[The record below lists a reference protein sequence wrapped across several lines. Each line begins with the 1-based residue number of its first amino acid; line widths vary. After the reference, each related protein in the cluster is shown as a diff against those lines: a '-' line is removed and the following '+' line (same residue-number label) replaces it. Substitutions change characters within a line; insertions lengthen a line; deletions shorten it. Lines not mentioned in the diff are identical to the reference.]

1 LPSAEKEWV
10 WTLGDHLEPDI
21 MSLNRRELVAGAG
34 AVATLGLISSPLRAA
49 QAGGEAAATA
59 LLEKLAEEHLQL
71 DPGTASSLGID
82 TGKRM
87 ALKARLDDR
96 SPAGRAKATQ
106 WLRSALHRLDTLR
119 TAGLS
124 DTTRANVEI
133 TRTAYATALE
143 GHQFP
148 YGDASLS
155 GGWRNGPYPV
165 AQNMG
170 SYLDQPRFLDAE
182 HKIETAADAEAYLS
196 RLGEHARQIDG
207 ETARLKAARA
217 QGVIAPDVVLD
228 KTLAALRRTREGRP
242 GEWLIVTSLA
252 RRTREKNIS
261 GNWAARAERIAAS
274 AVAPALDRQIAEMAE
289 HRRRA
294 TSDFGVWKLPQGAEY
309 YAWAARAA
317 TTTRR
322 TPDQIHQQGLDELRS
337 FTSEMDALMRRLG
350 FTSGTVSERY
360 RAMQKDPR
368 YAFAAGDAG
377 RAQIMTFIEA
387 QLAELR
393 PRLPRAFGN
402 MVRGNVEVRRIPPAE
417 EMGAPGA
424 YGGAGSI
431 DGSVPGRFWINLRSS
446 DMHSRID
453 LPSLTYHEAIPGHV
467 WQGEYTNRLPLI
479 RTVTG
484 SGFSAFSE
492 GWGLYSEQ
500 LAGEL
505 GVYEDNP
512 EGRLGYLQSMAFR
525 AARLVVDTG
534 IHSKRWT
541 RDRALSWFAEATGGT
556 VESVAN
562 EIDRYAVWPGQAL
575 GYKVGHTE
583 INRQRDRA
591 KAALGARFD
600 LRAFNDLVVG
610 RGARPLTVV
619 ERDVDRMI
627 AGRS

>member
-1 LPSAEKEWV
+1 M
-10 WTLGDHLEPDI
+10 TTT
-21 MSLNRRELVAGAG
+21 RRALLQNAGA
-34 AVATLGLISSPLRAA
+34 LGLLGALPAPLLAA
-49 QAGGEAAATA
+49 QRRPESAAIT
-59 LLEKLAEEHLQL
+59 LLDAIAEEHLRL
-71 DPGTASSLGID
+71 EPTTASTLGID
-82 TGKRM
+82 QLSR
-87 ALKARLDDR
+87 AHLKSRLDDR
-96 SPAGRAKATQ
+96 SPAGRAKATE
-106 WLRSALHRLDTLR
+106 WLRSAITRLDRLG

-124 DTTRANVEI
+124 EGTRANAAI
-133 TRTAYATALE
+133 ARTAYATALE
-143 GHQFP
+143 GNSFP
-148 YGDASLS
+148 YGDAALA
-155 GGWRNGPYPV
+155 GGWRNGPYVV

-182 HKIETAADAEAYLS
+182 HIIENRADADAYLA
-196 RLGEHARQIDG
+196 RLAEHARQIDG
-207 ETARLKAARA
+207 ETERLKSARG

-228 KTLAALRRTREGRP
+228 KTLAALRSTREGSP
-242 GEWLIVTSLA
+242 SEWLIVTSLA
-252 RRTREKNIS
+252 RRTREKNIP
-261 GNWAARAERIAAS
+261 GDWAARAERIAAS
-274 AVAPALDRQIAEMAE
+274 EVRPALDRQIAEVEE

-294 TSDFGVWKLPQGAEY
+294 KADFGVWKLPQGAAY

-322 TPDQIHQQGLDELRS
+322 TPDEIHQQGLDELKR
-337 FTSEMDALMRRLG
+337 FTGEMDSVMRRLG
-350 FTSGTVSERY
+350 FTTGTVTARY
-360 RAMQKDPR
+360 QAMLKDRR
-368 YAFAAGDAG
+368 YAFAEGDEG
-377 RAQIMTFIEA
+377 RAQIMAFIEA

-393 PRLPRAFGN
+393 PRLPQAFATP
-402 MVRGNVEVRRIPPAE
+402 VRGNVEVRRIPPAE

-431 DGSVPGRFWINLRSS
+431 DGKVPGRFWINLKSPQG
-446 DMHSRID
+446 HSRIS

-467 WQGEYTNRLPLI
+467 WQGEYNNRLPLI
-479 RTVTG
+479 RKLTG
-484 SGFSAFSE
+484 YGFSAFSE
-492 GWGLYSEQ
+492 GWGLYAEQ

-534 IHSKRWT
+534 IHHKRWT

-556 VESVAN
+556 VQSVAG

-591 KAALGARFD
+591 KAALGRRYD

-610 RGARPLTVV
+610 GGSRPLVVV
-619 ERDVDRMI
+619 EGDVDAWI
-627 AGRS
+627 ARARRA

>member
-1 LPSAEKEWV
+1 MMQRVEVESVAMKI
-10 WTLGDHLEPDI
+10 D
-21 MSLNRRELVAGAG
+21 RRAVLQGAG
-34 AVATLGLISSPLRAA
+34 AAALVSALPAPLAA
-49 QAGGEAAATA
+49 QGRRGEAAATA
-59 LLEKLAEEHLQL
+59 LFDALADEHLRL
-71 DPGTASSLGID
+71 EPTSASTLGID
-82 TGKRM
+82 VGAR
-87 ALKARLDDR
+87 ARLKSRLDDR
-96 SPAGRAKATQ
+96 SPAGRARATQ
-106 WLRSALHRLDTLR
+106 WLQSAINRLDRLR
-119 TAGLS
+119 SAGLS
-124 DTTRANVEI
+124 QATRSNVEI
-133 TRTAYATALE
+133 ARTAYATALE
-143 GHQFP
+143 GHRFP
-148 YGDASLS
+148 YGDAALS
-155 GGWRNGPYPV
+155 GGWRNGPYVV

-182 HKIETAADAEAYLS
+182 HKIETAADAEAYIA
-196 RLGEHARQIDG
+196 RLREHARQIEG
-207 ETARLKAARA
+207 ETARMRSARA
-217 QGVIAPDVVLD
+217 QGVIAPDVVVD
-228 KTLAALRRTREGRP
+228 KTLAALRSTRQGNP
-242 GEWLIVTSLA
+242 GEWLIVTSVA
-252 RRTREKNIS
+252 RRTREKNIA
-261 GNWAARAERIAAS
+261 GDWAGRAEQIAAREI
-274 AVAPALDRQIAEMAE
+274 APALDRQITEMEE

-294 TSDFGVWKLPQGAEY
+294 TLDFGVWKLPRGAEY

-322 TPDQIHQQGLDELRS
+322 TPDEIHQQGLDELAR
-337 FTSEMDALMRRLG
+337 FTGEMDTLMRRLG

-360 RAMQKDPR
+360 QAMTRDPR
-368 YAFAAGDAG
+368 YAFAEGDPG
-377 RAQIMTFIEA
+377 RAEIMTFIEA

-393 PRLPRAFGN
+393 PRLPRAFAN
-402 MVRGNVEVRRIPPAE
+402 PVRGNVEVRRIPPAE

-431 DGSVPGRFWINLRSS
+431 DGTVPGRFWINLRNPQS
-446 DMHSRID
+446 HSRIS

-467 WQGEYTNRLPLI
+467 WQGEYTHRLPLI
-479 RTVTG
+479 RTLTG
-484 SGFSAFSE
+484 YGFSAFSE
-492 GWGLYSEQ
+492 GWGLYAEQ

-534 IHSKRWT
+534 IHHKRWT

-556 VESVAN
+556 VQSVAN

-591 KAALGARFD
+591 QAALGARYD

-610 RGARPLTVV
+610 GGARPLTIV

-627 AGRS
+627 AEGRRRT

>member
-1 LPSAEKEWV
+1 MKI
-10 WTLGDHLEPDI
+10 T
-21 MSLNRRELVAGAG
+21 RRALLATAGAIGVAGAVP
-34 AVATLGLISSPLRAA
+34 APLRAA
-49 QAGGEAAATA
+49 RSRNSAATT
-59 LLEKLAEEHLQL
+59 LLDQLAEEHLEL

-82 TGKRM
+82 VRSR
-87 ALKARLDDR
+87 AHLKSRLDDR
-96 SPAGRAKATQ
+96 SPEGRARATE
-106 WLRSALHRLDTLR
+106 WLRSAIRRLDALG

-124 DTTRANVEI
+124 EEMRSNIEI
-133 TRTAYATALE
+133 SRTAYATALE
-143 GHQFP
+143 GHSFP
-148 YGDASLS
+148 YGDTALS

-182 HKIETAADAEAYLS
+182 HTIENRSDAEAYLS
-196 RLGEHARQIDG
+196 RLSEHAKQIDG
-207 ETARLKAARA
+207 ETERLKSARGL
-217 QGVIAPDVVLD
+217 GVIAPDVVLD
-228 KTLAALRRTREGRP
+228 KTVAALRKTREGSP

-252 RRTREKNIS
+252 RRTGEKNIP
-261 GNWAARAERIAAS
+261 GDWAARAERIAAS
-274 AVAPALDRQIAEMAE
+274 EVGPALDRQIAEVEE

-309 YAWAARAA
+309 YSWAARAA

-322 TPDQIHQQGLDELRS
+322 TPDQIHQQGLDELKR
-337 FTSEMDALMRRLG
+337 FTGEMDTLMRRLG
-350 FTSGTVSERY
+350 FTTGTVSERY
-360 RAMQKDPR
+360 LAMQKDPR
-368 YAFAAGDAG
+368 YAFAEGDPG
-377 RAQIMTFIEA
+377 RAEIMAFIEA

-393 PRLPRAFGN
+393 PRLPQAFRTP
-402 MVRGNVEVRRIPPAE
+402 VRGNVEVRRIPPAE

-431 DGSVPGRFWINLRSS
+431 DGTVPGRFWINLRSPQG
-446 DMHSRID
+446 HSRIS

-467 WQGEYTNRLPLI
+467 WQGEYTHRLPLI
-479 RTVTG
+479 RTLTG
-484 SGFSAFSE
+484 YGFSAFSE
-492 GWGLYSEQ
+492 GWGLYAEQ
-500 LAGEL
+500 LGGEL

-534 IHSKRWT
+534 IHHKRWT

-556 VESVAN
+556 VESVAG

-591 KAALGARFD
+591 KAALGGRFD
-600 LRAFNDLVVG
+600 VRDFNDLVVG
-610 RGARPLTVV
+610 GGARPLTVV

-627 AGRS
+627 AGRRRA